1 MLDLASSA
9 VLAWCIKEDIRPE
22 FVFAALELALVTPFG
37 HRFGASLPLR
47 AEIRCTRRLQ
57 RTDAVRAVAT
67 AGDVALEH
75 TMHAHSS
82 DYREFLRRHQDAHSP
97 EAVAGK
103 TWAWVSRHNDEVAKR
118 LLHPERPPER
128 LQAGSAKSGAVR

>member
-1 MLDLASSA
+1 MLDLSSSA

-22 FVFAALELALVTPFG
+22 FVFAALELALENPFG
-37 HRFGASLPLR
+37 RRLGAGVPLR
-47 AEIRCTRRLQ
+47 AEIRCTHRLQ

-67 AGDVALEH
+67 AGDVALER

-82 DYREFLRRHQDAHSP
+82 DYREFLRRHQDVYSP

-118 LLHPERPPER
+118 LLEAERSPD
-128 LQAGSAKSGAVR
+128 G